1 MTAKFKAIIVGGGP
15 TGLIMAHALAR
26 ANIDWVLIERRDT
39 VPLRTGAAL
48 LLLPQGVR
56 ILDQLGILQQ
66 AQQIG
71 SKLGNFIHTDSS
83 GNVIRDDRFFD
94 TLAEA

>member
-15 TGLIMAHALAR
+15 TGLITAHALAR

-39 VPLRTGAAL
+39 VPFRTGAAL

-71 SKLGNFIHTDSS
+71 SKMGNFIHTDSY
-83 GNVIRDDRFFD
+83 GDVIRDVPFFG
-94 TLAEA
+94 TLAES

>member
-26 ANIDWVLIERRDT
+26 ANIDWVLIERRDS
-39 VPLRTGAAL
+39 VPFRTGAAL

-66 AQQIG
+66 GQQIG
-71 SKLGNFIHTDSS
+71 SKLGSFIHTDSY
-83 GNVIRDDRFFD
+83 GDVIRDVPFFD